1 MKKLI
6 ITITNLLLVII
17 VTGQVKDKILDSN
30 IRMQTEVFE
39 LDTKEP
45 TQLSFVRKYDNN
57 IVIKKIP
64 VRKLETPVSR
74 FTAFK
79 IKNIN
84 PLRYNYFIND
94 ELVTQFMD
102 PNPTLSASAL
112 SNGLVPVGDI
122 STLSIFN
129 FINKPI
135 DVKEQV
141 VYAEL
146 KASIKEIKSKI
157 SRNYNELKKLED
169 RQNAYTI
176 KSKQGK
182 DSIIKSKQKD
192 YDRLG
197 DSISINN
204 SNYYQLSDDLE
215 SKLQEG
221 LNIVSKLNI
230 KSYATLYNLPQSLL
244 KFKNTMYTELK
255 DVANNLEKAVE
266 EANKET
272 KIFKE
277 VEILLRKVLN
287 NVPSNSYDLKSIS
300 NFKDKKGEGL
310 YKNLDTLNQKLNE
323 VGFYSQVIP
332 QLLNSVNSKT
342 SENIKARQKIIEEI
356 IDITDFISL
365 KKSKG
370 LEDFLLNAYLEIGK
384 LLQIQYTQT
393 SRVVNGL
400 KAANY
405 IDNTDDIDNAKASIS
420 QTFTFIQF
428 MSADFGIITRSL
440 KVDDTQFKDIVN
452 NITVNYFKLLD
463 YLKKLDFVSKN
474 NIVEYSLPTHNN
486 LRNIDLIRY
495 KIDRQDVIN
504 NSKQTY
510 VYDLWL
516 KGGIKIDF
524 SVGIMGTALTNR
536 EFTKLATLTGSS
548 SDSVLLHLKDKGMF
562 NYAFGGMV
570 NIYRRNG
577 AAWLNWGGSLGI
589 VYSETQKLQFLLGG
603 TIHLGKT
610 ERILIHGGIAMG
622 FINDIDESQLSI
634 LRRDASGKNFKE
646 LVVKGTLTNFNI
658 PTLDRFTVKP
668 FIGISY
674 NLSKKNALQA
684 VSSQAGYKYYNSEL
698 NPSTTTTSN

>member
-463 YLKKLDFVSKN
+463 YLKKLDFDTS
-474 NIVEYSLPTHNN
+474 PG
-486 LRNIDLIRY
+486 D
-495 KIDRQDVIN
+495 DVTQEVPQVN
-504 NSKQTY
+504 YNF
-510 VYDLWL
+510 L
-516 KGGIKIDF
+516 
-524 SVGIMGTALTNR
+524 
-536 EFTKLATLTGSS
+536 LATVT
-548 SDSVLLHLKDKGMF
+548 
-562 NYAFGGMV
+562 
-570 NIYRRNG
+570 NIN
-577 AAWLNWGGSLGI
+577 
-589 VYSETQKLQFLLGG
+589 
-603 TIHLGKT
+603 
-610 ERILIHGGIAMG
+610 
-622 FINDIDESQLSI
+622 
-634 LRRDASGKNFKE
+634 
-646 LVVKGTLTNFNI
+646 
-658 PTLDRFTVKP
+658 
-668 FIGISY
+668 
-674 NLSKKNALQA
+674 
-684 VSSQAGYKYYNSEL
+684 
-698 NPSTTTTSN
+698 